1 MKNLLLDPKFD
12 HLMPFAQNLHQTFKH
27 FGREIHSG
35 RNQLKTFR
43 VEDQEYCVKSFGRP
57 TLVNTVIY
65 SFFRKGKA
73 ERSYR
78 YAQKLLKM
86 GINTPQ
92 PVGYIEI
99 HNRWKIMTHSYYISL
114 YEPPTYTIAQVIKE
128 NRKHKESILQD
139 FASFI
144 ATQLHANGI
153 YHKDFN
159 GNNILVYPQTN
170 NHYHFSLVDLNRI
183 RFNQKINFRKAL
195 VNIKSV
201 CADPIDLATLSGYY
215 AHERHTD
222 PTQAMFQIITLKYVG
237 SKIRRMK
244 KSFLKKVKSLFDL
257 KVSTTKVRWH

>member
-1 MKNLLLDPKFD
+1 MKHLLLDPNFD

-27 FGREIHSG
+27 SGRGIHSG

-43 VEDQEYCVKSFGRP
+43 VEDQMYCIKSFGRP
-57 TLVNTVIY
+57 TLANTLIY

-73 ERSYR
+73 ERSYL
-78 YAQKLLKM
+78 YAQQLLKL

-92 PVGYIEI
+92 PIGYIEI
-99 HNRWKIMTHSYYISL
+99 YNGWRMMTNSYYISL
-114 YEPPTYTIAQVIKE
+114 YEPPAYTIAQVIKD
-128 NRKHKESILQD
+128 NVLHKESILQD

-144 ATQLHANGI
+144 ATQLHANGV

-159 GNNILVYPQTN
+159 GKNILVYRYAN
-170 NHYHFSLVDLNRI
+170 NHYTFSLVDLNRI

-201 CADPIDLATLSGYY
+201 CANPIDLATLSGYY

-222 PTQAMFQIITLKYVG
+222 PTQAMFQIITIKYMA
-237 SKIRRMK
+237 SKMRHLK
-244 KSFLKKVKSLFDL
+244 KSFLRGLKSLFDF
-257 KVSTTKVRWH
+257 KMSTTKVKWH